1 MFISTPCWVA
11 FYSPGSHPAKGN
23 HSNSS
28 RAESGRGAKRG
39 EIVTRKAGA
48 GEERLKN
55 KLEPK
60 SSTPGINKSN
70 PHPKIKPAKG
80 KSQGTLQVGSKLALS
95 ALLQSAL
102 QQGIPQ
108 GLRLPTAAP
117 RSHKVDGWA
126 VQPDDLPANNTG
138 TVCMFACRERRLHT
152 FWSKLM
158 LGVKV
163 FKKINWKHLLLFSM
177 KLLVQLCFYRIF

>member
-1 MFISTPCWVA
+1 MA

-117 RSHKVDGWA
+117 RSHKWMVVGQFSLMTYLPTTLEQSACLRAGKVDYTRSE
-126 VQPDDLPANNTG
+126 AN
-138 TVCMFACRERRLHT
+138 
-152 FWSKLM
+152 
-158 LGVKV
+158 
-163 FKKINWKHLLLFSM
+163 
-177 KLLVQLCFYRIF
+177 